1 MRYAHALKGELFMAI
16 STVRD
21 VNAARFA
28 VFAGVIVALIS
39 QIMLFLLF
47 TGIIGLALPQ
57 PTAAPA
63 TFNWSVFIVW
73 ALAGIIAAGFGGFIT
88 GWSVER
94 GSDWDVGVLAF
105 LGWAIA
111 ILLVALFGAIAA
123 NTGTGL
129 LRSFVSPAYAYFSPN
144 TAARVTA
151 IASLASVIALSLGAA
166 AAIVGSQIAASEMPR
181 SRRRSR

>member
-1 MRYAHALKGELFMAI
+1 MAV
-16 STVRD
+16 STIRD
-21 VNAARFA
+21 VNSARFA
-28 VFAGVIVALIS
+28 VLAGVIVALIS

-47 TGIIGLALPQ
+47 TGLIGLALP
-57 PTAAPA
+57 PAAAAPA

-73 ALAGIIAAGFGGFIT
+73 ALAGVIAAGFGGFIT
-88 GWSVER
+88 GWMLNDR
-94 GSDWDVGVLAF
+94 ASDWDVGVLAF
-105 LGWAIA
+105 IGWAIA
-111 ILLVALFGAIAA
+111 ILLVAFFGAIAA

-166 AAIVGSQIAASEMPR
+166 AAIVGSQIATSQPTPT
-181 SRRRSR
+181 RRRR